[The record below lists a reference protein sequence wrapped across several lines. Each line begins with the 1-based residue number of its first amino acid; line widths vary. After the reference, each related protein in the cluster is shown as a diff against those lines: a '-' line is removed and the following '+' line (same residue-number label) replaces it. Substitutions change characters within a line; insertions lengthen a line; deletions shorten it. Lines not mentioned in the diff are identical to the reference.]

1 MQPDATRNPGPVSF
15 VGAGPGAPDL
25 LTLRAAE
32 RLRAADV
39 IVHDALV
46 PQRLLDEINPTA
58 ERIAVAR
65 EEATRPNP
73 GVATGRLLARL
84 ALEGRT
90 VVRLKGGDPT
100 VFARLTE
107 ELEPLRQAGIR
118 IEFVPGVTAALA
130 AASAAGIPLTTRDAA
145 SSLTIVTGREADDKA
160 EGVDFRALAAL
171 PGTLAV
177 YMGVEQVARW
187 SQELLRAGMP
197 GDTPVTIVSRCSWP
211 DQRIMTTTLASCVAD
226 CTRQS
231 WQSPAVAVIGQAASA
246 AVAATGPLSERLVL
260 VTRPVGQETE
270 LAAAVRAAGG
280 ECIHVP
286 VIRIADPPTWQPVDD
301 AIARADTYDWI
312 VFASGNG
319 VRGFLR
325 RLRAAGLDGRALGTA
340 RLAAIGPATQRQLE
354 EAGFHCDLTP
364 QTFRSEG
371 LAAALAGTA
380 RRGRFLLVRAD
391 KGRDVLRC
399 ELESLGHHVDEVVA
413 YESQPVEA
421 LTADIVGTID
431 RLHIDW
437 ITLTSSS
444 IAEAAIRLF
453 GDRMRH
459 WKIASISPVTS
470 ATLTRAG
477 WQPTV
482 EAAEATVG
490 GVVEVIRGWEAATA
504 GVRPPAE
511 SPETANLPPS
521 RRD

>member
-1 MQPDATRNPGPVSF
+1 MHPDPIQNPGPVSF

-32 RLRAADV
+32 RIRAADV

-46 PQRLLDEINPTA
+46 PSRLLDEIHPTA

-65 EEATRPNP
+65 DESARPNP
-73 GVATGRLLARL
+73 GIATGRLLARL

-130 AASAAGIPLTTRDAA
+130 AASAARMPLTTRDAA

-171 PGTLAV
+171 TGTLAI

-197 GDTPVTIVSRCSWP
+197 GTTPVTIVSRCSWP
-211 DQRIMTTTLASCVAD
+211 DQRIATTTLASCVAD
-226 CTRQS
+226 SARQG
-231 WQSPAVAVIGQAASA
+231 WQSPAVAVIGQAAAA
-246 AVAATGPLSERLVL
+246 AVEDAGSLSGRLVL
-260 VTRPVGQETE
+260 VTRPAGQEAE
-270 LAAAVRAAGG
+270 LVAAVHAAGG
-280 ECIHVP
+280 SCLHVP
-286 VIRIADPPTWQPVDD
+286 AIRIADPPSWEPVDD

-319 VRGFLR
+319 VRGCLG
-325 RLRAAGLDGRALGTA
+325 RLRAAGRDGRALGTA
-340 RLAAIGPATQRQLE
+340 KLAAIGPATRRQLE
-354 EAGFHCDLTP
+354 DSGFHCDLTP

-380 RRGRFLLVRAD
+380 RHGRFLLIRAD
-391 KGRDVLRC
+391 KGRDVLRS

-413 YESQPVEA
+413 YVSQPVES
-421 LTADIVGTID
+421 LPIDVADTID
-431 RLHIDW
+431 RLPVAW

-444 IAEAAIRLF
+444 IAEAAVRLF
-453 GDRMRH
+453 GDRMRQ
-459 WKIASISPVTS
+459 WRIASISPVTS
-470 ATLTRAG
+470 ATLLRAG
-477 WQPTV
+477 FEPTV
-482 EAAEATVG
+482 EAAEATVS
-490 GVVEVIRGWEAATA
+490 GVVEAIRGWEASAA